1 MTENRVEAIAA
12 LVGAHTETYQG
23 NQFTG
28 NNKALASLLGVH
40 PSRVTRWVDAG
51 SIPVQ
56 HNRALMAWADG
67 RGVLAEMKPQLEQIC
82 PCCGNSAVAM

>member
-1 MTENRVEAIAA
+1 MNKVEAVAA
-12 LVGAHTETYQG
+12 LVGAHSETYQK

-56 HNRALMAWADG
+56 HNRSLMTWAVG
-67 RGVLAEMKPQLEQIC
+67 HGVLAEMKPQLEQIC
-82 PCCGNSAVAM
+82 PCCGSSAIAM

>member
-1 MTENRVEAIAA
+1 MNKVEQIAA
-12 LVGAHTETYQG
+12 LVGAHTETYKG

-28 NNKALASLLGVH
+28 NNKALALLLGVH

-56 HNRALMAWADG
+56 HNRALMAWANP
-67 RGVLAEMKPQLEQIC
+67 RMVLLEMQRHLEPIC
-82 PCCGNSAVAM
+82 PCCGNSALAV